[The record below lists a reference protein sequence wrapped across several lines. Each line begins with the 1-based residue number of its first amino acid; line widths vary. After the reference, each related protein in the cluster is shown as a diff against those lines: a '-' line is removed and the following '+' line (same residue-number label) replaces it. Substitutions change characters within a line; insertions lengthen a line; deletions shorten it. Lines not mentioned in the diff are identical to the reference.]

1 MSDGLIPPR
10 YPHAG
15 SRTGVRCSSGN
26 GRVRKSAEAR
36 CEELRWAE
44 VDSRARAGSLKWR
57 LDTCRN
63 KLEAAVGE
71 TKEVR
76 LAAKDA
82 LSLKAE
88 VARLEKL
95 LRSKPGTSRPGGPK
109 RVTLGRHGEMSGD
122 RDASSGRR
130 LDAGSAWTLCP
141 HPGTIYFAPR

>member
-1 MSDGLIPPR
+1 MTIRAEVVQAEFSLVERRDVRWPLLPEIPSCREPDWR
-10 YPHAG
+10 SLFERERA
-15 SRTGVRCSSGN
+15 RAEA
-26 GRVRKSAEAR
+26 AEAR

-57 LDTCRN
+57 LDTCRK

-95 LRSKPGTSRPGGPK
+95 LREAGNKSA
-109 RVTLGRHGEMSGD
+109 GRTEA
-122 RDASSGRR
+122 RDARPARGDVGR
-130 LDAGSAWTLCP
+130 
-141 HPGTIYFAPR
+141 